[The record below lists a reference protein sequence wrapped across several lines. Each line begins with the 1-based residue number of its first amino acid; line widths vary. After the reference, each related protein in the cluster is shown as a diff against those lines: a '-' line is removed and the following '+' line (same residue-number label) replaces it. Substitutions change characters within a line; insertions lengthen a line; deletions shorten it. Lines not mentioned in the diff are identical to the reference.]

1 MPASAPPSQRPGRR
15 PAPPRGPRYRA
26 TVALAVVFLLMAVS
40 LPLWIDWVRRD
51 RNLPALDLDPVPPA
65 AAPADGPPGAAPS
78 LVTNPS
84 LPPLPQ
90 ARQNAVIP
98 PAPVPNTE
106 CRAYVFDRCNALRI
120 PPEACLP
127 IAQDGTLVPP
137 AGGFATCRAAVDE
150 RLAQEARRVTATAGD
165 QPPPRAP
172 SPDAG
177 ASPAAEAP
185 TAPAEEPPAVPPQ
198 ERAQAMERALQVV
211 EDLQRGAQNYAT
223 LPAAQAARLAELRDL
238 AERSGSPE
246 ARALYHRMAAR
257 YGTPEPPKGT
267 ATAEAPVV
275 QAAPSP
281 ERAPA
286 TTPELEEVRRLRD
299 AARRD
304 AGLPPGPPASAPE
317 IAPSRLPEASENR
330 L

>member
-1 MPASAPPSQRPGRR
+1 MSLPPSQRPGRR

-26 TVALAVVFLLMAVS
+26 TVALAVVFLLMALS
-40 LPLWIDWVRRD
+40 LPLWIDWVRHD
-51 RNLPALDLDPVPPA
+51 RALPPQVLEPVPP
-65 AAPADGPPGAAPS
+65 PASSVVETPGANPSPGTEPPTRLLPPGPRTPS
-78 LVTNPS
+78 
-84 LPPLPQ
+84 
-90 ARQNAVIP
+90 AP

-106 CRAYVFDRCNALRI
+106 CRAYVFDRCNVLRI

-137 AGGFATCRAAVDE
+137 TGGFAACRATVDD
-150 RLAQEARRVTATAGD
+150 RLSQEAQRAADRTGGS
-165 QPPPRAP
+165 PPRAA
-172 SPDAG
+172 SPDASG
-177 ASPAAEAP
+177 PPSPEASQ
-185 TAPAEEPPAVPPQ
+185 APAEVPSEVPPRQ
-198 ERAQAMERALQVV
+198 RAEAMERALQVV

-238 AERSGSPE
+238 AEQSGSPE

-267 ATAEAPVV
+267 GSAEAPIV
-275 QAAPSP
+275 QATPSP

-286 TTPELEEVRRLRD
+286 TTPEMEEVRRLRD